1 MINITYVTHKSKID
15 DDGQVPIFMR
25 LTLKGRRT
33 EISLKKKVKLT
44 SWCKN
49 SQSVKKSDPQSNST
63 NNLMLL
69 QKTEALK
76 CYNQLLSLGEKFDIS
91 DVRKRL
97 LGESTYKTLL
107 YACDFHNEQMKSL
120 IGTEFAESTYVKYLT
135 TKSKVK
141 AFIKAEYGKDDI
153 LLPQVNNAFLESFL
167 HYLKVKDK
175 QMVST
180 ASKYVKNLK
189 KIIRLAKKH
198 NWIQDV
204 PDVKLSNKGEK
215 TNIKYLTAEE
225 LAKIEEKHFS
235 IDRLEIVK
243 DVFLFCC
250 YTGLAYSDVEK
261 VTTDNLITTIDGT
274 LAIEVNRTKT
284 NNRCY
289 IPLIPQALHLI
300 DKYAESADRLIKHK
314 LLPVRS
320 NQRTN
325 AYLKEIAD
333 LCGIK
338 KNLTHHYARFT
349 FATTVTLA
357 NDIPITDV
365 AYMMGHKNLKTTQ
378 LYASVVDKNVTK
390 SMASLGEKM
399 SSKTSQNVKNRQ
411 LKKQV
416 NS

>member
-1 MINITYVTHKSKID
+1 MINISYVTHKSKID
-15 DDGQVPIFMR
+15 DNGYVPMFMR
-25 LTLKGRRT
+25 LTLNGRRT
-33 EISLKKKVKLT
+33 EISLKKKVKFS
-44 SWCKN
+44 SWCKS
-49 SQSVKKSDPQSNST
+49 SQAVKKSDPQSNSI

-76 CYNQLLSLGEKFDIS
+76 CYNQLLSLGEKFDVL

-97 LGESTYKTLL
+97 IGESTYKTLM
-107 YACDFHNEQMKSL
+107 YACDFHNEKMKSL
-120 IGTEFAESTYVKYLT
+120 IGIEFAESTYVKYLA
-135 TKSKVK
+135 TKKKVK
-141 AFIKAEYGKDDI
+141 AFIKAEYAKEDI
-153 LLPQVNNAFLESFL
+153 ILPQVDNAFLESFL

-180 ASKYVKNLK
+180 ATKYVKNLK
-189 KIIRLAKKH
+189 KVLRLAKKH
-198 NWIQDV
+198 DWIKDI
-204 PDVKLSNKGEK
+204 PEVKLSNKGEK
-215 TNIKYLTAEE
+215 RNIKYLTAEE
-225 LAKIEEKHFS
+225 LAKIESKHFS
-235 IDRLEIVK
+235 IDRLEMVRDI
-243 DVFLFCC
+243 FLFCC

-289 IPLIPQALHLI
+289 IPLIPQALDLI
-300 DKYAESADRLIKHK
+300 DKYAESADRLIKQK

-338 KNLTHHYARFT
+338 KKLTHHYARFT

-365 AYMMGHKNLKTTQ
+365 AYMMGHTNLRTTQ
-378 LYASVVDKNVTK
+378 IYASVVDKNVTR
-390 SMASLGEKM
+390 SMASLGDKM
-399 SSKTSQNVKNRQ
+399 SSKIQQNVKNENLQ
-411 LKKQV
+411 SKI
-416 NS
+416 S